1 MPRLDPEVFAYH
13 RRQAEALRRAAI
25 SQAFGSARGRLRHSV
40 VRLLKSFVAPGAT
53 SLRASR

>member
-13 RRQAEALRRAAI
+13 RRQAEVLRLAAI

-40 VRLLKSFVAPGAT
+40 VRLLKSFVAPDAT